1 MAYIYGL
8 DISKHNGTLD
18 FNAIKKAGNSFVIIR
33 AGYGKDISQKD
44 PKFEE
49 YYKHAR
55 AVGLDVGVYWYSYA
69 MNASDAKKEA
79 RVCLEAIK
87 GKQFEYPV
95 YIDMEDA
102 DHYKAERGMPSNDT
116 LCDICEVF
124 CEELEKAGYYAGI
137 YASESWFNGK
147 LKNVSKSYDK
157 WLANWGD
164 NDDLL
169 ENDELKTSYRIH
181 QYTSMYKI
189 GSKRFDRNVVYSFDY
204 PKVIEEAGLNGFKK
218 GSTPSKP
225 TTPQGSTLDL
235 AYEVMLGNY
244 GSGDAREKA
253 LGSRY
258 DEVQDFI
265 NHIDSASVDTLAKET
280 KNGKYGNGNVRKVV
294 LGDRYKAVQD
304 KINAGTSSK
313 SLKEGAKIKIKKGA
327 KDMNTKTTFASFVY
341 SGTYYVQDL
350 GSDYVVFG
358 PKVNGAATGKVK
370 KTDVTVQ

>member
-33 AGYGKDISQKD
+33 AGYGKEISQKD

-49 YYKHAR
+49 YYKKAR

-69 MNASDAKKEA
+69 LNASDAKKEA
-79 RVCLEAIK
+79 QVCLEAIK

-95 YIDMEDA
+95 FIDMEDA
-102 DHYKAERGMPSNDT
+102 DGYKKEHGGVSNSV

-137 YASESWFNGK
+137 YASESWFNNQ
-147 LKNVSKSYDK
+147 LKNMSKSYDR
-157 WLANWGD
+157 WVANWGT
-164 NDDLL
+164 NDGTLQTK
-169 ENDELKTSYRIH
+169 KTSYRIH
-181 QYTSMYKI
+181 QFTSQYSLN
-189 GSKRFDRNVVYSFDY
+189 GKRFDRNVVYDYDY
-204 PKVIEEAGLNGFKK
+204 PKVIKDKGLNGFTK
-218 GSTPSKP
+218 GSSSSSKP

-244 GSGDAREKA
+244 GTGEAREKA

-265 NHIDSASVDTLAKET
+265 NHIDSASVDTLVKET
-280 KNGKYGNGNVRKVV
+280 KKGKYGNGNVRKVV

-313 SLKEGAKIKIKKGA
+313 TLKEGAKIKIKKGA

-341 SGTYYVQDL
+341 SSTYYVQDL
-350 GSDYVVFG
+350 GNDYVVFG